1 MSSLKKSSSGS
12 LETPAKKH
20 TRLSALEK
28 FSLCK
33 AVRDRMEAGESSWA
47 AVRAESLKQHVHT
60 RTGLRIWQDREYWQE
75 WTEKFQPG
83 KHARR
88 KQGQRTSMSKLAAR
102 GRGCN
107 KPGSRG
113 YLGRKQHMRCLVL
126 QVKAWAD
133 AETVRGKSLAR
144 LDLLMRLLELL
155 RLAVKAGEQNAESL
169 TPEEVAR
176 LGHWKKR
183 LAGLESEHHKRDWMG
198 RYLVRETGFL
208 ERQTQ
213 RTTKCS
219 LQEENARLVRAWL
232 QWDW

>member
-1 MSSLKKSSSGS
+1 MEEEQMVSPEEEGQLVTPVKAAKTSKSSLVRKGSAGSLSSLKKSSSGS

-20 TRLSALEK
+20 VRLSALEK
-28 FSLCK
+28 LSLCK
-33 AVRDRMEAGESSWA
+33 AVRERMEAGESSWA

-60 RTGLRIWQDREYWQE
+60 RTGLRIWQDRDYWQE

-83 KHARR
+83 KHGRR

-113 YLGRKQHMRCLVL
+113 YLGRQQHMRSLVL

-155 RLAVKAGEQNAESL
+155 RLAVKAGEQNAESHL
-169 TPEEVAR
+169 SV
-176 LGHWKKR
+176 
-183 LAGLESEHHKRDWMG
+183 
-198 RYLVRETGFL
+198 
-208 ERQTQ
+208 Q
-213 RTTKCS
+213 
-219 LQEENARLVRAWL
+219 
-232 QWDW
+232 